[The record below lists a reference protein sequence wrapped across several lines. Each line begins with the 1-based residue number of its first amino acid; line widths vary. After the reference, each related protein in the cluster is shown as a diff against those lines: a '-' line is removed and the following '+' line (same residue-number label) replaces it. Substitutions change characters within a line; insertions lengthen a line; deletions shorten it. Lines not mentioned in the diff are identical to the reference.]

1 MSASAWPRQGV
12 GVAGVAVLGGLAI
25 ALFGAPWIGAAV
37 IAGGVAV
44 AVAGAREALT
54 SSRAERGDAAG
65 DLQPRTQHAAVA
77 VDLLLGAAWETSA
90 RFRRVPALSRASEDV
105 ASAVARWRERGW
117 FDRPETAHALP
128 PLLEKPSIATR
139 RVPGAGTAEHL
150 IFPSEFEAA
159 DPEIAAAYH
168 AHGANRHAHAL
179 LFRHRDGAPRPTLI
193 SLHGFG
199 MGRLQADL
207 AWLRVRGLDLARL
220 HRELDFD
227 VAYVVLP
234 FHGPRA
240 AGAVSGTGFFDAH
253 PLFAAAALQQA
264 VWDVRRIAGW
274 LRAQGAPAIGVH
286 GLSLGGCVAALYA
299 SLDGSLSCAM
309 PMIPAVDV
317 AGVFWG
323 QLPVARQREW
333 EAAGLD
339 RDRLAEAWSLSAPLR
354 LAPKAPHA
362 ARLVVAGAV
371 DQVTTPSGARALW
384 SHWGEPA
391 SHWLPGGHLMWLG
404 GAPLQRTLREHLR
417 ATLLAEQPPVA
428 PSLSRFRVSP
438 PPRAAAS

>member
-1 MSASAWPRQGV
+1 VTASVWPRHGV
-12 GVAGVAVLGGLAI
+12 GVAGIAVLIGLAI
-25 ALFGAPWIGAAV
+25 ALFGAPWIGVTLIAA
-37 IAGGVAV
+37 GVAV
-44 AVAGAREALT
+44 AVVGERRALT
-54 SSRAERGDAAG
+54 SSRAESGDACGEAR
-65 DLQPRTQHAAVA
+65 PRAQNAAVA
-77 VDLLLGAAWETSA
+77 VDLLLGAAWETGA
-90 RFRRVPALSRASEDV
+90 RFRRVPELKRASEDV

-117 FDRPETAHALP
+117 LDRPGAAHALP
-128 PLLEKPSIATR
+128 PLLEKPSVATR

-150 IFPSEFEAA
+150 IFPSEFEAP
-159 DPEIAAAYH
+159 DPEIAAAYR

-199 MGRLQADL
+199 MGRLQTDL
-207 AWLRVRGLDLARL
+207 VWLRVRGLDLSRL

-299 SLDGSLSCAM
+299 SLDGALACAM
-309 PMIPAVDV
+309 PMIPAVDL
-317 AGVFWG
+317 AGVFWA
-323 QLPVARQREW
+323 QLPAARQREW
-333 EAAGLD
+333 EAAGLG

-354 LAPKAPHA
+354 LAPQAPYA
-362 ARLVVAGAV
+362 ARLIVAGAV
-371 DQVTTPSGARALW
+371 DQVTSPGGARALW
-384 SHWGEPA
+384 SHWGEPPA
-391 SHWLPGGHLMWLG
+391 HWLPGGHLMWLG
-404 GAPLQRTLREHLR
+404 GAPLQHRLREHLR
-417 ATLLAEQPPVA
+417 ATLLAQQPPVA